1 MCTGSGAALVQA
13 RRGRAPATPAG
24 AELAPSAIAWLAAAV
39 AAFLAGAAALRS
51 YVASDWL
58 PMLLCGLVL
67 YTAGNLMMVPL
78 MRASG
83 MAVAISVAAVLQ
95 LVLAS
100 LVAILAFG
108 ERPGGFQA
116 AGILLG
122 IVAVALI
129 LWSPGAREG

>member
-1 MCTGSGAALVQA
+1 MAL
-13 RRGRAPATPAG
+13 
-24 AELAPSAIAWLAAAV
+24 SAIAWLAAAV

-51 YVASDWL
+51 YVGSDWL
-58 PMLLCGLVL
+58 PMLLVGLVL

-100 LVAILAFG
+100 LVAVFAFG
-108 ERPGGFQA
+108 ERPGPFQA